1 MPRPKGDLPFFS
13 VRVVALI
20 IDERPAAAGK
30 LDTDLMGTTG
40 AKFDHDQRLSVS
52 CAQDAVGKKRLLSVC
67 GIGDG
72 YAVGARILHQI
83 VIQRVFFFVRY
94 TFDDGHVG
102 FDHLVGAD
110 RFRKT

>member
-52 CAQDAVGKKRLLSVC
+52 CAQDAVGKKRLLSVF

-83 VIQRVFFFVRY
+83 VNQRVFFFVRY

-102 FDHLVGAD
+102 FDHLMGAD